1 MGLLI
6 VDTRDLIELR
16 DDVDK
21 IIRQA
26 EAMNAEA
33 KTRID
38 RFQRLEL
45 DDDMKSRIL
54 DILFSEVDE

>member
-1 MGLLI
+1 MGLMI
-6 VDTRDLIELR
+6 VDTNDLIEMR
-16 DDVDK
+16 CDVDH
-21 IIRQA
+21 IIQQA

-38 RFQRLEL
+38 RFRELEL

-54 DILFSEVDE
+54 DILFGEVE

>member
-45 DDDMKSRIL
+45 DDDTKSRIL